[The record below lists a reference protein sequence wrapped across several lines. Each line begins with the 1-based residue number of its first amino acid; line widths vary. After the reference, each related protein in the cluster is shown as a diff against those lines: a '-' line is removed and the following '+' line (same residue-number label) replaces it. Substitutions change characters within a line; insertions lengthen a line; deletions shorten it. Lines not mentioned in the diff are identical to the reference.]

1 MARYRGRHRAPTR
14 LDGAGRALARTAL
27 AGAVAGVPLVITVPA
42 ANAASDSAWDRLA
55 ECESGGNWN
64 INTGNGY
71 YGGVQFSPSTWR
83 AFGGGEFAPNAH
95 HASREQQ
102 IVVAERTLA
111 GQGWNA
117 WPSCSR
123 QTGVRGESATP
134 RSAPAPAPAV
144 AERVRLS
151 APATNGDYVVQAGD
165 TLSRIASSQG
175 VVGGWPEIV
184 AKNPALAADPNLILE
199 GQRLTL

>member
-1 MARYRGRHRAPTR
+1 MARYRGRHRVPSR
-14 LDGAGRALARTAL
+14 LDGTGRVIARTAI
-27 AGAVAGVPLVITVPA
+27 AGAVAGFPLVLAVPA
-42 ANAASDSAWDRLA
+42 AHAASDLAWDRLA
-55 ECESGGNWN
+55 QCESGGDWK

-95 HASREQQ
+95 QATREQQ

-111 GQGWNA
+111 EQGWNA

-123 QTGVRGESATP
+123 STGVRGESSTP
-134 RSAPAPAPAV
+134 RNTPAPAP

-151 APATNGDYVVQAGD
+151 APVTDGDYVVRAGD
-165 TLSRIASSQG
+165 TLGRIASSQG
-175 VVGGWPEIV
+175 VAGGWQEIV
-184 AKNPALAADPNLILE
+184 AKNPALAANPNLIFE